1 MSYLLFVIVKVV
13 KVALYSAEIVLF
25 VSALFSLLGMDE
37 DNFLFSIVL
46 DTADFILMPVRFLCD
61 KSEFLSSLP
70 IDVSYLF
77 AFMIIE
83 LMLVFLPSV
92 LI

>member
-13 KVALYSAEIVLF
+13 KVALFSAELVLF
-25 VSALFSLLGMDE
+25 ISALFSLLGADE
-37 DNFLFSIVL
+37 DSFLFSIVL
-46 DTADFILMPVRFLCD
+46 DTADFILMPVRYFCD

-70 IDVSYLF
+70 IDVSYLI
-77 AFMIIE
+77 AYMIIE